1 MSRGGFNLNLQLKG
15 KTVFV
20 TGGTKGI
27 GRAIAL
33 AFADEG
39 CKVAVCA
46 RGEGE
51 TFPTDIPVILGDVTK
66 FEERER
72 IFQEVTARIGPI
84 DILINNAGGSN
95 GAEIEKT
102 TMDEFQQ
109 AFELNYFSAV
119 HFSKLV
125 LPGMKANKE
134 GAIIQVSSIFGRES
148 GGKATY
154 NNAKAALISFTKAL
168 ADEVMHEGIR
178 VNSVAPGSVLHPTGN
193 WQKRLDENPEKINQ
207 FVQTNIPAGRFGK
220 PEEIADVVV
229 FLASSKASWVTGSSL
244 QVDGGQSK
252 MNM

>member
-1 MSRGGFNLNLQLKG
+1 MNLQLKG

-134 GAIIQVSSIFGRES
+134 GVIIQVSSIFGRES

>member
-46 RGEGE
+46 RGEEE
-51 TFPTDIPVILGDVTK
+51 TFPTDIPLILGDVTK

>member
-1 MSRGGFNLNLQLKG
+1 MNLQLKG

-46 RGEGE
+46 RREEE

-193 WQKRLDENPEKINQ
+193 WQKRLNENPEKINQ

>member
-1 MSRGGFNLNLQLKG
+1 MNLQLNG
-15 KTVFV
+15 KAVFV

-27 GRAIAL
+27 GKAIAES
-33 AFADEG
+33 FAAEG

-46 RGEGE
+46 RHEVDNFSE
-51 TFPTDIPVILGDVTK
+51 DIPIILGDITK

-72 IFQEVTARIGPI
+72 IFKEVTASIGPI

-102 TMDEFQQ
+102 TLDDFHQ

-168 ADEVMHEGIR
+168 ADEVMKEGIR
-178 VNSVAPGSVLHPTGN
+178 VNSVAPGSILHPTGN
-193 WQKRLDENPEKINQ
+193 WQKRLDENPEKIND
-207 FVQTNIPAGRFGK
+207 FVEANIPAGRFGT

-229 FLASSKASWVTGSSL
+229 FMASSKASWVTGSSL

>member
-1 MSRGGFNLNLQLKG
+1 MNLQLNG
-15 KTVFV
+15 KAVFV

-27 GRAIAL
+27 GKAIAE
-33 AFADEG
+33 AFAAEG

-46 RGEGE
+46 RHEVDNFSE
-51 TFPTDIPVILGDVTK
+51 NIPIILGDITK

-72 IFQEVTARIGPI
+72 IFKEVTARIGPI

-102 TMDEFQQ
+102 TLDDFHQ

-125 LPGMKANKE
+125 LPGMKANQE

-168 ADEVMHEGIR
+168 ADEVMKEGIR
-178 VNSVAPGSVLHPTGN
+178 VNSVAPGSILHPTGN
-193 WQKRLDENPEKINQ
+193 WQKRLDENPEKIND
-207 FVQTNIPAGRFGK
+207 FVEANIPAGRFGT

-229 FLASSKASWVTGSSL
+229 FMASSKASWVTGASL

>member
-1 MSRGGFNLNLQLKG
+1 MNLQLKG

>member
-1 MSRGGFNLNLQLKG
+1 MNLQLKG

-33 AFADEG
+33 AFAAEG

>member
-1 MSRGGFNLNLQLKG
+1 MNLQLKG

-27 GRAIAL
+27 GKAIAL

-51 TFPTDIPVILGDVTK
+51 AFPTDIPVILGDVTK

-102 TMDEFQQ
+102 TMDEFHQ

-134 GAIIQVSSIFGRES
+134 GAILHVSSIFGRES

-178 VNSVAPGSVLHPTGN
+178 VNSVAPGSILHPTGN

-229 FLASSKASWVTGSSL
+229 FLASPKANWVTGSSL

>member
-134 GAIIQVSSIFGRES
+134 GVIIQVSSIFGRES